1 MAGESE
7 GPRNDEIAEA
17 LSARS
22 AWPAVDGSVEWI
34 QTHIS
39 HVFLVG
45 DRVFKLRKDVELP
58 FLDFSTRRLR
68 NADCVRE
75 LALNRR
81 LSPTIY
87 LGIAQVLCRDG
98 SVRIGPTE
106 EFPKDDESEHVVVMR
121 RLPLGG
127 DALSMLQREELE
139 PRHLDAIAERVQKF
153 HASHGLGSPAP
164 WSAAAWFERIAE
176 PVHACLTSMT
186 ESNLVSHER
195 VEALKSKTNE
205 RLTFLRA
212 RFEGRRLEGRAV
224 DGHGDL
230 HLDHVWFEEGADQPL
245 VIDCLEFSDDLR
257 KIDAASEVAFL
268 SMDLCYRNR
277 ADLAN
282 VLLNVYASR
291 ADDYG
296 LFTVVDF
303 FAGYRALVRA
313 KVAALAALQTSIAEE
328 QRANARLSVESHL
341 ALAEDFLAPPARASL
356 IVICGTVGSGKST
369 VARELSLTGQGI
381 AIASDR
387 VRKSMAG
394 VSATTRTAAKPDE
407 GIYRPDQT
415 ERVYQGLLER
425 AVPVLEG
432 GRTAILDASFSK
444 RAQRDAARVWAA
456 ERGVAIRLIE
466 VRCDPTIAEARLRE
480 RERIGLDPSD
490 AGPEFLPVS
499 QARFEPPDE
508 WPAES
513 RQLIWS
519 S

>member
-1 MAGESE
+1 MAGDSK
-7 GPRNDEIAEA
+7 GLRNDEIAEA
-17 LSARS
+17 LSTRS
-22 AWPAVDGSVEWI
+22 AWPAADGSVEWI

-81 LSPTIY
+81 LSPTVY
-87 LGIAQVLCRDG
+87 LGIAQVVCRGD
-98 SVRIGPTE
+98 SVRIGPVE
-106 EFPKDDESEHVVVMR
+106 EFPKDNESEHVVVMR

-127 DALSMLQREELE
+127 DALSMLQKEELE
-139 PRHLDAIAERVQKF
+139 PRHLDVIAERVQEF

-164 WSAAAWFERIAE
+164 WSADAWFERIAE
-176 PVHACLTSMT
+176 PVHACLTSLT
-186 ESNLVSHER
+186 ESNLVSNER
-195 VEALKSKTNE
+195 IGALKSRTHE
-205 RLTFLRA
+205 RLTSLRA
-212 RFEGRRLEGRAV
+212 RFEARRLEGRAV

-230 HLDHVWFEEGADQPL
+230 HLDHVWFENAADEPL

-257 KIDAASEVAFL
+257 RIDAASEVAFL

-282 VLLNVYASR
+282 VLLNAYASR
-291 ADDYG
+291 TDDYG
-296 LFTVVDF
+296 LFAVVDF

-313 KVAALAALQTSIAEE
+313 KVAALAARQTTIAEE
-328 QRANARLSVESHL
+328 QRAKARLSVESHL
-341 ALAEDFLAPPARASL
+341 TLAEDFLAPPAQASL

-369 VARELSLTGQGI
+369 VARDLSLTGQGI

-387 VRKSMAG
+387 VRKAMAG
-394 VSATTRTAAKPDE
+394 ISATTRTAAKSDE

-425 AVPVLEG
+425 AVPILEG

-444 RAQRDAARVWAA
+444 RAQRDAARAWAA
-456 ERGVAIRLIE
+456 ERGIPIRLIE
-466 VRCDPTIAEARLRE
+466 VRCDPIVAEARLRE

-490 AGPEFLPVS
+490 AGPDFLAVS
-499 QARFEPPDE
+499 QARFEAPDE